1 MKNQDFKTITEVENL
16 DVAESRKVLIPSTS
30 GEKLVEADRYQAV
43 WNLSRNSLGCIA
55 SKDYHIIQHK
65 EVVVSL
71 FNAIKGLNIKYD
83 FNMKAQGHRVFLD
96 ISFPDTKLL
105 VQTKG
110 LVKGEEF
117 IGGIRLINSYDKT
130 TGLLILPRL
139 CRVACAN
146 GMIVDSFIKG
156 YSIRHN
162 QKLIESFSSVIEIA
176 LADMVN
182 SCDKLQAVVNDCI
195 GDSTEWEYV
204 EIILKNLIHHKKHF
218 LQILEN
224 LREKH
229 GANKLTRWDIY
240 NGITSYASHGQQ
252 LKPSVEMLLQN
263 KAQKLL
269 STKLEVL
276 SVDEEDAEAP
286 QIEVLN

>member
-224 LREKH
+224 LTWGVSCWRRCRSSTDWGYELKME
-229 GANKLTRWDIY
+229 GDERVKICLCIRDIDNKII
-240 NGITSYASHGQQ
+240 N
-252 LKPSVEMLLQN
+252 LKDDLRILRDKKRAFKNMLRRA
-263 KAQKLL
+263 K
-269 STKLEVL
+269 
-276 SVDEEDAEAP
+276 
-286 QIEVLN
+286 